1 MQAICCR
8 IRSMAPQIFAE
19 YIGKYKIE
27 AIEFGSLS
35 LGTLPP
41 KIYG

>member
-1 MQAICCR
+1 M
-8 IRSMAPQIFAE
+8 FAE

-27 AIEFGSLS
+27 AIEFEKLS

-41 KIYG
+41 TVHGKQAVCLS